1 MVFPR
6 FLFWTCEFLS
16 RIKKIEPKNSLF
28 IICNLSDRISNQLNN
43 MSVTLCIKYALAS
56 VTVEDVTWIFNGL
69 FDEKLVTE
77 VTELIKDD
85 RYKEGKKFKMFFIEC
100 DKAKQTKGNLDK
112 LERNI
117 TKNNMAKVTI
127 DEYGHF
133 WQVTF
138 GRKKAEFKPTIV
150 GEPTVEDLEKAM
162 EALQTKDE
170 LEFLHG
176 KKRGAAEEGEIT
188 EPKRERI
195 SGVFEAEI
203 AHDDPLVQE
212 ALRDTIN
219 HFKSLFPE
227 KA

>member
-1 MVFPR
+1 
-6 FLFWTCEFLS
+6 
-16 RIKKIEPKNSLF
+16 
-28 IICNLSDRISNQLNN
+28 
-43 MSVTLCIKYALAS
+43 MSTTLCIKYALAS
-56 VTVEDVTWIFNGL
+56 VSAERVTRIFNGL
-69 FDEKLVTE
+69 FGEKLVIQ

-100 DKAKQTKGNLDK
+100 DTAKQTKGNLDK
-112 LERNI
+112 LVRNI
-117 TKNNMAKVTI
+117 TKNTMAKVTI
-127 DEYGHF
+127 DEHGHF

-138 GRKKAEFKPTIV
+138 AREKAEFTPTLL
-150 GEPTVEDLEKAM
+150 EPTVEELEKAM

-170 LEFLHG
+170 LDFLHG

-203 AHDDPLVQE
+203 AHNDPIYQE
-212 ALRDTIN
+212 ALRDTVN
-219 HFKSLFPE
+219 HFRSLFPE